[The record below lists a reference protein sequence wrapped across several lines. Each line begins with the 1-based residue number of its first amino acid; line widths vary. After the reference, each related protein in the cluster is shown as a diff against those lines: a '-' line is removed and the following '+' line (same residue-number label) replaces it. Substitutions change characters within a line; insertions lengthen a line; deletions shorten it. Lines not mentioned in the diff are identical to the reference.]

1 MYVIPS
7 LDLTLLDTSIQGLQT
22 EFSLCKE
29 VIQIHTLPLTAEIA
43 AHHSLRAFFQIRTW
57 IEGEEIN
64 PCEFGW
70 SIVNGKLMPIKTAKQ
85 PALNALHAIICCKC
99 KSNSDTRRC
108 TCRKHGL
115 DCNISCGKCHG
126 QGCID
131 SRQCEEESFLD

>member
-85 PALNALHAIICCKC
+85 PALMHFMQLYVASANPTLTPVGVHAE
-99 KSNSDTRRC
+99 NTA
-108 TCRKHGL
+108 
-115 DCNISCGKCHG
+115 
-126 QGCID
+126 
-131 SRQCEEESFLD
+131 